1 MAALLLLSLLEA
13 DMRLDLKIIKTTEAE
28 LVFREMVQRH
38 RLDLIYF
45 EDHFQV
51 R

>member
-1 MAALLLLSLLEA
+1 MAGLLLLSLLEA
-13 DMRLDLKIIKTTEAE
+13 DMRLDLKIIKTE
-28 LVFREMVQRH
+28 VGF
-38 RLDLIYF
+38 DLIYF